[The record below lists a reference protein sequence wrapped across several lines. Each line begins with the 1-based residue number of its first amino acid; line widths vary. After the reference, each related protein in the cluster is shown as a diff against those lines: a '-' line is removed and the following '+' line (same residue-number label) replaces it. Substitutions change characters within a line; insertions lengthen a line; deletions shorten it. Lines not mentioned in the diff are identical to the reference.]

1 MLISFGAMNKTQL
14 KNWMGVVL
22 AAVALGLAVSL
33 LMMAWKP
40 VDAKHWILWVMGLL
54 IAIRSVMR
62 IAALTKAINKKEE

>member
-1 MLISFGAMNKTQL
+1 MNKAQL

-40 VDAKHWILWVMGLL
+40 VDVRHWILWVMGLL

-62 IAALTKAINKKEE
+62 IAVLTKAINKKEEK